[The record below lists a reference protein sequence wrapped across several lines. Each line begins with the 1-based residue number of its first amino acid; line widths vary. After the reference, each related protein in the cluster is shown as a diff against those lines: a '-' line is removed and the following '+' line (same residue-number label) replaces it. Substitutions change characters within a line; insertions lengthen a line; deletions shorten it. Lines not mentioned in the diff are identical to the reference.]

1 MHKFDKMFQNK
12 NIFNKILVFNYIQI
26 NFRKSQK
33 ISAFFAYYFTTKLSF
48 LKGRGNIC
56 PACTVNS

>member
-1 MHKFDKMFQNK
+1 MHKFNKMLQNK
-12 NIFNKILVFNYIQI
+12 NIINKLLVFNYTQI

-48 LKGRGNIC
+48 LKGRGIIC
-56 PACTVNS
+56 PAYTVNS

>member
-12 NIFNKILVFNYIQI
+12 NIINKILVFNYIQI
-26 NFRKSQK
+26 KFRKSQK

-48 LKGRGNIC
+48 LKSRGKIC
-56 PACTVNS
+56 PAYTVNS